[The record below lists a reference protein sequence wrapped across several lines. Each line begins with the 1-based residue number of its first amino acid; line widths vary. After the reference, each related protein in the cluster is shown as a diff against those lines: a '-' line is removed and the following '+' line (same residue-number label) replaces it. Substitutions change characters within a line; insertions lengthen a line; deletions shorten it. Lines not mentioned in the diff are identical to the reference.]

1 MSLQFVFCKDLFR
14 QVYDL
19 ILNIP
24 WTRLFDSVA
33 STMLEMTKKKAMRSE
48 KLILAV
54 IMNTNIRRSEN
65 ETWKWN
71 LSIRH
76 PNKFVLNVSI
86 LKYEHILCVF
96 DVLPEKKYQDMMDLY
111 CKRFSIYMK
120 RIRHKI
126 YVSNESSIF

>member
-65 ETWKWN
+65 ET
-71 LSIRH
+71 
-76 PNKFVLNVSI
+76 
-86 LKYEHILCVF
+86 
-96 DVLPEKKYQDMMDLY
+96 
-111 CKRFSIYMK
+111 
-120 RIRHKI
+120 
-126 YVSNESSIF
+126 